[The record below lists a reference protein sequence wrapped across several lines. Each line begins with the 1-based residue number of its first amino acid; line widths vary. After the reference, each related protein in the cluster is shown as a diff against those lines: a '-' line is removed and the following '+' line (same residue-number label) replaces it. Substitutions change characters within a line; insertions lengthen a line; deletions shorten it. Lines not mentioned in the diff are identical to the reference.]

1 MHVGI
6 GELPWHFTLLYELH
20 LDIYM
25 ISNSDVGG
33 LVSQLASSPEF
44 IIILI
49 YSVALGNLPILYI
62 YIYRQTWLPW
72 NPGMA
77 TVAFCHDYNYEMDNW
92 RYTLRYAGGCG
103 ITHED
108 LQSYAHWS
116 FEAADTDI
124 ITGIPMRMRIIYHG
138 SKFTSLIPLLYM

>member
-62 YIYRQTWLPW
+62 YIYTARLDFHGIQGWRRSRS
-72 NPGMA
+72 A
-77 TVAFCHDYNYEMDNW
+77 TA
-92 RYTLRYAGGCG
+92 T
-103 ITHED
+103 ITKWTTED
-108 LQSYAHWS
+108 
-116 FEAADTDI
+116 T
-124 ITGIPMRMRIIYHG
+124 R
-138 SKFTSLIPLLYM
+138 